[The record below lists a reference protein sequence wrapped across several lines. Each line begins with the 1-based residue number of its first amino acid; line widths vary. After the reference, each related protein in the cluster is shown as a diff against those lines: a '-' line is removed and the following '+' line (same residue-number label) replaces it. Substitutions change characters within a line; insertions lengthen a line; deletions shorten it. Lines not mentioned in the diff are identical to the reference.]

1 MGNVQVLVE
10 VTRYNKRF
18 KRDCQRVASLLCVG
32 FGDYSVMRKLGSGV
46 VCPLTGRYMLIGFV
60 S

>member
-46 VCPLTGRYMLIGFV
+46 VCPLTGRYTY
-60 S
+60 